1 LMTVMPR
8 SNQIRGRRAAA
19 RGRVDRAVDARAL
32 GMPEHELERR
42 AVKRVRILVGARRG
56 GGVPPRRAPGRL
68 AVTTHRVSN
77 SP

>member
-19 RGRVDRAVDARAL
+19 RGRVDRAVDAHAL

-42 AVKRVRILVGARRG
+42 AVERVRILVQA
-56 GGVPPRRAPGRL
+56 GVAAACRRAGLPRG
-68 AVTTHRVSN
+68 
-77 SP
+77 